1 MHRINIRSLDI
12 IAERSTAATL
22 LAALH
27 ESEQALNRHT
37 AAWTAIGQQY
47 LDYIAE
53 CINEYDGLFLLAE
66 AEGKPIGFIFGY
78 IETQDESNFEEGD
91 GDDLYVSEGFVEP
104 AYRKQG
110 VYSLLNQAFE
120 QHYSSFKLRRIFR
133 YTLVNNEP
141 MHYWLQKQ
149 GYQPIRVVYEKWL

>member
-1 MHRINIRSLDI
+1 MHMIQIRPLDI
-12 IAERSTAATL
+12 ITERETAATL

-27 ESEQALNRHT
+27 DSEQALNTHT
-37 AAWTAIGQQY
+37 AAWKEIENQY
-47 LDYIAE
+47 LDYVAE
-53 CINEYDGLFLLAE
+53 CIDEYDGLFLIAE
-66 AEGKPIGFIFGY
+66 AEGRTISFIFGY
-78 IETQDESNFEEGD
+78 IETQDESNFEIGN

-110 VYSLLNQAFE
+110 VYTLLNQAFE
-120 QHYSSFKLRRIFR
+120 QHYRSFNLRRIFR